1 MKLTPKARR
10 NISRIIPFSVIWLL
24 YGWIV
29 IITETGVTRNQ
40 NLNPETDISFTLPVL
55 IFANLA
61 NLAVGLF
68 VGFLEVIYL
77 EKRFTNQTLRAKFFY
92 KFLIYFALFLFVI
105 IVFFPVAF
113 SLETGSSLF
122 HMDAWNKLGKFLM
135 SVSFVTTLFQLCVS
149 LFACLA
155 YSAISENL
163 GHQVLFNFLTGKYHR
178 PQKEQRIFMFLDM
191 KKSTT
196 IAESLGHEQ
205 YFKLLRDYYAI
216 MSDPIIN
223 SLGEVY
229 QYIGDEVV
237 ITWSATKG
245 LADNNCIRCFTQIKE
260 NLKKHASGFEKNY
273 GQVPGF
279 KAAIHLGEVTTG
291 EIGALKKEVIYTGDV
306 LNTTARAQGLC
317 NQHNAD
323 LIVTEDLL
331 KSLESPDDHPHE
343 FIGDLSLK
351 GKSQSV
357 KLYKVSA

>member
-1 MKLTPKARR
+1 MKLTPKAKR
-10 NISRIIPFSVIWLL
+10 NISRIIPFAVIWWL

-40 NLNPETDISFTLPVL
+40 NLNPETDISFTIPVL
-55 IFANLA
+55 ILA
-61 NLAVGLF
+61 NIANIAVGLF
-68 VGFLEVIYL
+68 VGFLEVVYL
-77 EKRFTNQTLRAKFFY
+77 EKRFARQTLRAKFFY

-105 IVFFPVAF
+105 VVFFPIAF
-113 SLETGSSLF
+113 SLETGSSPF

-135 SVSFVTTLFQLCVS
+135 SISFVTTLFHLCVS

-163 GHQVLFNFLTGKYHR
+163 GHHVLRNFLTGKYHR

-205 YFKLLRDYYAI
+205 YFKLLRDYYTI

-223 SLGEVY
+223 SQGEVY

-245 LADNNCIRCFTQIKE
+245 LTDNNCIKCFTQIQE
-260 NLKKHASGFEKNY
+260 NLK
-273 GQVPGF
+273 
-279 KAAIHLGEVTTG
+279 
-291 EIGALKKEVIYTGDV
+291 
-306 LNTTARAQGLC
+306 
-317 NQHNAD
+317 
-323 LIVTEDLL
+323 
-331 KSLESPDDHPHE
+331 
-343 FIGDLSLK
+343 
-351 GKSQSV
+351 
-357 KLYKVSA
+357 